1 MGFRGEGFDSPP
13 YARLPRL
20 CCRPDI
26 GLSMMPADQR
36 LLVLVG
42 ATRNEAR
49 NIPMVIADLAH
60 ARDELLELETQLE
73 LIVIDDAS
81 IDDTV
86 KLLYAEAELR
96 GIRVQVIDG
105 PGRGLSQAIAAGLRQ
120 ALQTPATCIG
130 TIDFDGQ
137 HDPVELPAL
146 VSSFFTS
153 SPRPDCVFGSRFLN
167 RSTFIGVSRSRR
179 VLSHGARFALR
190 LATRTRLP
198 SDPTTSFRVSSP
210 EIVRSFLDE
219 VPVDDLGG
227 YEFFFWYA
235 VFVASRGSFADVP
248 IRFRPR
254 LAGAS
259 NMDRRQV
266 IAAATTLREIGGRAR
281 EWRRMR
287 LPDGGFPAYP
297 TEYLDSLGEL
307 DSYNSWLVDSF
318 APFVRGNVL
327 EVGAGTGTV
336 STRLAQLPSVT
347 SITAIEPDPARWE
360 TLAATVAKTTSGCPI
375 TPVLGTID
383 ATTDRFD
390 TVVYCNSA
398 EHIRDLIPEL
408 VAAGRRCAPDGQL
421 VIFGPAHEALY
432 CEIDRLSGHWRRFVT
447 SRLNRDLRAAG
458 YDVVHSQYLDPVG
471 AVAYFAGGRLGGVSS
486 LSPALLWVFERIVL
500 PISRFVTPVTRRF
513 MGKNVLAVG
522 QLTASRDQAAAAKSI
537 VQN

>member
-1 MGFRGEGFDSPP
+1 M
-13 YARLPRL
+13 A
-20 CCRPDI
+20 
-26 GLSMMPADQR
+26 ATQR

-49 NIPMVIADLAH
+49 NIPMVIADLAQ
-60 ARDELLELETQLE
+60 ARDELRELETELE

-81 IDDTV
+81 TDDTV
-86 KLLYAEAELR
+86 KRLHAEAELR
-96 GIRVQVIDG
+96 GLRVQVFDG
-105 PGRGLSQAIAAGLRQ
+105 PGRGLSQAIAAGLRL

-146 VSSFFTS
+146 VAAFEAITPS
-153 SPRPDCVFGSRFLN
+153 PDCVFGSRFLN
-167 RSTFIGVSRSRR
+167 RSTFVGVTPTRR
-179 VLSHGARFALR
+179 VLSHAARFALR
-190 LATRTRLP
+190 VATRTRLP

-210 EIVRSFLDE
+210 AMVRSFLDE

-235 VFVASRGSFADVP
+235 VYVASRGSFADVP

-259 NMDRRQV
+259 NVDLRQV
-266 IAAATTLREIGGRAR
+266 LAAATTLRELGARAR

-287 LPDGGFPAYP
+287 LPDGGFPDYP

-336 STRLAQLPSVT
+336 TTRLAQLPSVK

-360 TLAATVAKTTSGCPI
+360 TLVAAVARTPGCPI
-375 TPVLGTID
+375 TPLLGTID
-383 ATTDRFD
+383 ATTDTFD
-390 TVVYCNSA
+390 TILYCNSA

-408 VAAGRRCAPDGQL
+408 AAAGGRCAPDGRL
-421 VIFGPAHEALY
+421 VVFGPAHEALY

-447 SRLNRDLRAAG
+447 TRLNRDLRAAG

-486 LSPALLWVFERIVL
+486 LSPRLLWVFERIVL
-500 PISRFVTPVTRRF
+500 PISRLITPLTRRF

-522 QLTASRDQAAAAKSI
+522 RLATGEPVVDERGLNQAGAARSI